1 MTATIRLAVDLQ
13 ALQTDGIADRGIGR
27 YVAALSAALNRIDRL
42 AAGLLAPEL
51 PPPLG
56 LPPELAMGG
65 LVHWDA
71 VSTMRAWSPR
81 AHRSRTTSPR
91 RSSTA
96 GPSTRRGS

>member
-1 MTATIRLAVDLQ
+1 LTAKIRLAVDLQ

-27 YVAALSAALNRIDRL
+27 YVAALSSALNRIDRL

-65 LVHWDA
+65 LVHWD
-71 VSTMRAWSPR
+71 SISSMRALVAEGGLLARHIP
-81 AHRSRTTSPR
+81 APFLHC
-91 RSSTA
+91 
-96 GPSTRRGS
+96 GPLDP